1 MIPEPYGDRSLASPH
16 HAYASEIFSP
26 CSASN
31 LVVVLPEISP
41 PNPLRTPQQSLPPRY
56 SSKSPCFQLLD
67 VKKPREIDPLFTL
80 IRFHI
85 LIFLMIS

>member
-1 MIPEPYGDRSLASPH
+1 MIPEPYGDHSSASPH

-31 LVVVLPEISP
+31 STVVLLEISP
-41 PNPLRTPQQSLPPRY
+41 PNPPRTPRLSIPLRY

-67 VKKPREIDPLFTL
+67 VKKLGEIDPLFTM

-85 LIFLMIS
+85 LIFLAVS